1 MCPVAEPVRRAL
13 VTGGGRGIGRGIALR
28 LGSRNVSVAL
38 TFRRD
43 RDAADKVV
51 IGLREQ
57 GMDAVALELD
67 LADPA
72 AFERVVDDAAS
83 ALGGLDILVNNAGS
97 ASSGRHVRDTDVAE
111 LVKVLNV
118 HAVGPHQLCR
128 AALPYLR
135 QHARSDIVFVS
146 SIASRSTMAGGAP
159 YSMGKAAVEALASTL
174 AREERGNG
182 VHVNVVAPGLVN
194 TDMGR
199 RLVRATLGSDDITE
213 LDQSS
218 PFGRTCTPEDVAG
231 VVSFLLSTDASYL
244 TDQRIVIDGGTFR

>member
-1 MCPVAEPVRRAL
+1 VADPVRRAL
-13 VTGGGRGIGRGIALR
+13 VTGGGRGIGRGIAQT
-28 LGSRNVSVAL
+28 LGSRNVSIAL
-38 TFRRD
+38 TYRRD
-43 RDAADKVV
+43 RGAADEVV
-51 IGLREQ
+51 AGLREQ
-57 GMDAVALELD
+57 GTDAVSLELD
-67 LADPA
+67 LADPTG
-72 AFERVVDDAAS
+72 FQRVVDEAAS

-97 ASSGRHVRDTDVAE
+97 ASSGRTVRDTDTAE
-111 LVKVLNV
+111 LTKVLGV
-118 HAVGPHQLCR
+118 HAIGPHQLSR

-135 QHARSDIVFVS
+135 QHERSDVIFVS
-146 SIASRSTMAGGAP
+146 SIASQATVAGGAP

-194 TDMGR
+194 TEMGR
-199 RLVRATLGSDDITE
+199 RLVRATLGVHDIGE

-231 VVSFLLSTDASYL
+231 VVSFLLSTDSSYL